1 MQRLSRR
8 NDIVAR
14 IGGEEFA
21 ILLPET
27 NADAA
32 FNIAER
38 IRKHVEQQTQATTKG
53 DFPRIITISLGIVP
67 RLTTVQPP
75 EQLAVAQT
83 APCIWAKNRRP

>member
-38 IRKHVEQQTQATTKG
+38 IRKHVEQQTQTTTKG
-53 DFPRIITISLGIVP
+53 DFPRIITISLGIVTSVDN
-67 RLTTVQPP
+67 RSAP
-75 EQLAVAQT
+75 EQLAD
-83 APCIWAKNRRP
+83 